1 MIWSAIGN
9 KWFDKWISS
18 IMNLHDQLDSC
29 ACDNS
34 PLTYLEKEE
43 LEKAFKKIN
52 KVNTQIAKRL
62 NKGKKK

>member
-9 KWFDKWISS
+9 KWFDKWISG
-18 IMNLHDQLDSC
+18 IMNLHDQLGSC
-29 ACDNS
+29 ACDDS
-34 PLTYLEKEE
+34 PLTYIEKEE

-52 KVNTQIAKRL
+52 KVNTQIVKRL

>member
-1 MIWSAIGN
+1 MIWTSIGN

-29 ACDNS
+29 ACDDS
-34 PLTYLEKEE
+34 PLTYIEKEE

>member
-1 MIWSAIGN
+1 MIWQAIGN

-29 ACDNS
+29 ACDDS
-34 PLTYLEKEE
+34 PLTYIEKKE

-52 KVNTQIAKRL
+52 KVNNQIAKRM